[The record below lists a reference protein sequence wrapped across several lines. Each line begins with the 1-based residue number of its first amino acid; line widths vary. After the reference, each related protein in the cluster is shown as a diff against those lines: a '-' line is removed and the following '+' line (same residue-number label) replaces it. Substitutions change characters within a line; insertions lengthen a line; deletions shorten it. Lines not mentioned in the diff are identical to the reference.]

1 MGKKTAKYLRVAS
14 YQSFY
19 RHPIRKQW
27 FESCTKLLEVVFN
40 LKCKRPVVYCYQF
53 LEPTLACTRQ
63 HKNYFKL
70 YLEGHV
76 GKGYSLQGIGIPKRR
91 MAYSGIVKAINQRH
105 LESVKQ
111 FSELKL
117 EKKIKLHLILKC
129 GEVLLAH
136 YAPLPCIIWCF
147 FVLYGSTK
155 DTAIERAYC
164 RNSARQVIVVRLYL
178 KYLGVFRYFLVSP
191 DYLLHIY
198 S

>member
-1 MGKKTAKYLRVAS
+1 M
-14 YQSFY
+14 
-19 RHPIRKQW
+19 
-27 FESCTKLLEVVFN
+27 
-40 LKCKRPVVYCYQF
+40 
-53 LEPTLACTRQ
+53 
-63 HKNYFKL
+63 
-70 YLEGHV
+70 
-76 GKGYSLQGIGIPKRR
+76 
-91 MAYSGIVKAINQRH
+91 
-105 LESVKQ
+105 
-111 FSELKL
+111 
-117 EKKIKLHLILKC
+117 HLILKC

-198 S
+198 SWNSSLGIEKIRNSGISILKSKVEKIPKDSLDLIPSPSSSVKIQIMGGKVCLMCKGKTLLGIVNKLLKTKSLLTPSNVLPYYLN